1 MRNKITYIIDDDKL
15 TLKLMSILITKNN
28 FCDEVLSFHNPQ
40 IALDSLK
47 ANCYNPKNLP
57 DIILLD
63 LNMPI
68 LDGWQFLDE
77 FILVPF
83 KKEIPIFI
91 VSSSIDPA
99 DLEMAK
105 KYKIIKSYITKPIN
119 AEKLN
124 AIKNI
129 LVSTDDTLSI

>member
-1 MRNKITYIIDDDKL
+1 MIYIIDDDKL
-15 TLKLMSILITKNN
+15 SIKLMSMLILRNE
-28 FCDEVLSFHNPQ
+28 FCEKINSFINPQ
-40 IALDSLK
+40 TALAELK
-47 ANCYNPKNLP
+47 ENYDTITNLP

-77 FILVPF
+77 FILLPL

-91 VSSSIDPA
+91 ITSSIDPA
-99 DLEMAK
+99 DKEMAK
-105 KYKIIKSYITKPIN
+105 KYTMVKSYIVKPIN

>member
-1 MRNKITYIIDDDKL
+1 MIYIIDDDKL
-15 TLKLMSILITKNN
+15 SIKLMSMLILRNE
-28 FCDEVLSFHNPQ
+28 FCEKINSFINPQ
-40 IALDSLK
+40 TALAELK
-47 ANCYNPKNLP
+47 ENYDTITNLP

-77 FILVPF
+77 FILLPL

-91 VSSSIDPA
+91 ITSSIDPA
-99 DLEMAK
+99 DREMAK
-105 KYKIIKSYITKPIN
+105 KYTMVKSYIVKPIN

>member
-1 MRNKITYIIDDDKL
+1 MIYIIDDDKL
-15 TLKLMSILITKNN
+15 SIKLMSMLILRNEFCEKINSFVNPETALAELKENYDTIT
-28 FCDEVLSFHNPQ
+28 D
-40 IALDSLK
+40 
-47 ANCYNPKNLP
+47 LP
-57 DIILLD
+57 NIILLD

-77 FILVPF
+77 FILLPL

-91 VSSSIDPA
+91 VTSSIDPA
-99 DLEMAK
+99 DKEMVK
-105 KYKIIKSYITKPIN
+105 KYPMVKSYIVKPIN

-129 LVSTDDTLSI
+129 LVRSDNTLSI